1 MNNNYEKNYNL
12 YKNTKRKIFYW
23 FSGFLVLCSIFF
35 VIPNLS
41 KDLKDY
47 EKNVE
52 VFKSSRINVT
62 ERQKGFSST
71 KEYELTIKMQNGR
84 EWIFSKQYDQYW
96 KEIGDSSNV
105 GKTFTI
111 YTRGLTDSN
120 PSQVEIEHK
129 IIYDLSTLDSS
140 KHLILVLTFICL
152 VFSIIDYR
160 KYIKMK
166 TEKK

>member
-23 FSGFLVLCSIFF
+23 FSGFLVLCSLFF
-35 VIPNLS
+35 IIPNLS

-47 EKNVE
+47 EKSVE
-52 VFKSSRINVT
+52 VFKNSRINIT
-62 ERQKGFSST
+62 ERQKGFS
-71 KEYELTIKMQNGR
+71 TIKNSELIITMQNGR
-84 EWIFSKQYDQYW
+84 EWTFDEQFKKYW
-96 KEIGDSSNV
+96 KEIGNSNNK
-105 GKTFTI
+105 GKIYVI

-120 PSQVEIEHK
+120 PSQIEIDHK

-166 TEKK
+166 TEIK